1 MKYTDI
7 PSNEID
13 AVRNPVRKVRQNIAI
28 NWPLVALLIF
38 AWFMANYAFDT
49 YWDSLTR
56 RGEMPPLNPLGSPIS
71 MFGFMI
77 KFVIPG
83 FVICGGLIVA
93 AREGTALNEEAERQI
108 GKADGRRA
116 YLRGAAL
123 ADLREYDF
131 VFGRRFPEQPH
142 TVRIAGVPI
151 PPTVERVHML
161 ISAGTGAGKSV
172 ALAGLLADI
181 RARGD
186 RAVVLDNGREFL
198 GRFGRHGDVT
208 VSAFDSSSP
217 GWTLSYEVRAAHD
230 WDRFAEALVPKAH
243 GSAEEWAAMARGLFS
258 AVGKNFERVTGSQP
272 TNADLLHLLTSA
284 DMAEI
289 EPFLTNTPA
298 AMLASGDEKAA
309 SRLQNI
315 RLSFLSS
322 LQGLSSVKDGDFSFR
337 EWVKGEGADWLFLPY
352 TDYEMSIARSL
363 LATWLDII
371 VMSALEPSNSM
382 QVKTTTWVVIDEL
395 DSLGA
400 IPALVVGA
408 TRLRKA
414 GFAIV
419 AAVQDYSQLR
429 ETYGQNR
436 SETIINNLSNK
447 LVMRTDDGAACEAL
461 SRMLGEQEFEET
473 RVSYSDSTSYSNS
486 GVSQKSSSSGRSIS
500 TQTKKERVV
509 LPSEIAH
516 LPPGNGYL
524 KFSGEW
530 PILRVTV
537 PLV

>member
-7 PSNEID
+7 PASEID
-13 AVRNPVRKVRQNIAI
+13 AIRNPVQNVHQRIAI
-28 NWPLVALLIF
+28 SWPLVALLIF
-38 AWFMANYAFDT
+38 AWFMATYAFDA
-49 YWDSLTR
+49 YLDSLNR
-56 RGEMPPLNPLGSPIS
+56 RGETLPLNPLDSPIS
-71 MFGFMI
+71 MFGFMVKLI
-77 KFVIPG
+77 IPG
-83 FVICGGLIVA
+83 FVIGGGLIVA
-93 AREGTALNEEAERQI
+93 ARKGLALKEEAEKQLWQV
-108 GKADGRRA
+108 DGRRT
-116 YLRGAAL
+116 YLRGSAL
-123 ADLREYDF
+123 ADLREYEF
-131 VFGRRFPEQPH
+131 VFRRRFPDQPP
-142 TVRIAGVPI
+142 TIKLAGVQI
-151 PPTVERVHML
+151 PPTVERVHAL

-172 ALAGLLADI
+172 ALASLLASI

-186 RAVVLDNGREFL
+186 KAVVLDNGREFL
-198 GRFGRHGDVT
+198 GRFGRDGDLA
-208 VSAFDSSSP
+208 VSAFEPSSP
-217 GWTLSYEVRAAHD
+217 GWTLAHEVRAAHD

-243 GSAEEWAAMARGLFS
+243 GSGEEWAAMARALFS

-284 DMAEI
+284 DIAEI
-289 EPFLTNTPA
+289 EPFLGNTPA

-315 RLSFLSS
+315 RLSFLSN
-322 LQGLSSVKDGDFSFR
+322 LQGLSSIKDGDFSFR
-337 EWVKGEGADWLFLPY
+337 DWAKGDGADWLFLPY

-371 VMSALEPSNSM
+371 VMSALEPGNTAS
-382 QVKTTTWVVIDEL
+382 KTTTWVIIDEL

-419 AAVQDYSQLR
+419 AAVQDYAQLR

-436 SETIINNLSNK
+436 AETIINNLSNK

-473 RVSYSDSTSYSNS
+473 RVSYSESR
-486 GVSQKSSSSGRSIS
+486 SSSGRSIS

-537 PLV
+537 PIV